1 MKNARLVDTRELF
14 TKRSFSLAVYSVD
27 LPPPVG
33 LSCWALVSQGLSQG
47 RTPEAMFC
55 VKRAS
60 DIDAFPED
68 LIHFF
73 RILGDMSY
81 DERLDFPVDNGL
93 LTEFEEMPENSYSG
107 VVYAPANGLA
117 GFEFLDR
124 PTVAAI
130 GLFEHEIEVVKYFGA
145 TRMLSLMGQHYGWYP
160 YPAVNNPHREVFID
174 REVVKAMTADPI
186 ASILAV
192 RSRDTCVYLE
202 NADLV
207 LETSWRSARSLAS
220 GLDRMPDNTAI
231 RLMTAPSPAA
241 DATLVWRHGCE
252 EGSAIMAD
260 PAHKPDRILGSFI
273 CLSGGQFEDR
283 ASLVSDGYMVMLSPP
298 SWSNLK
304 TALKDNA
311 DLVIP
316 DIEAREETVNLRL
329 RWLPER

>member
-1 MKNARLVDTRELF
+1 M
-14 TKRSFSLAVYSVD
+14 D
-27 LPPPVG
+27 LPPPVE
-33 LSCWALVSQGLSQG
+33 LSCWALVSQGLNSG

-55 VKRAS
+55 VNRRPGS
-60 DIDAFPED
+60 EEFPED

-81 DERLDFPVDNGL
+81 DDRLDFPVDNGL
-93 LTEFEEMPENSYSG
+93 ITEFEEMPENSYAG

-117 GFEFLDR
+117 GFEFLER

-160 YPAVNNPHREVFID
+160 YPVVNNPGRDVFIN
-174 REVVKAMTADPI
+174 REIVKAMTADPI

-202 NADLV
+202 DADLI
-207 LETSWRSARSLAS
+207 LETSGRSARSLAS
-220 GLDRMPDNTAI
+220 GLDRMPDHTAI
-231 RLMTAPSPAA
+231 RLMTAPSPVA

-273 CLSGGQFEDR
+273 CLSGGQLENR
-283 ASLVSDGYMVMLSPP
+283 ASLVSDGYMVMLSSP
-298 SWSNLK
+298 SWCDLK

-316 DIEAREETVNLRL
+316 NIETKEENVNLRL